1 MKIFNFAVVRSI
13 GMLKKKLIALGCA
26 LLCCA
31 AAFAEGADNR
41 VPSAPVAVSALPG
54 TLTLE
59 NNTGKSV
66 TFTVYSITGQAVK
79 TVTLKSDSA
88 TVALPQGFYTVKSDE
103 GTVKVVV
110 K

>member
-1 MKIFNFAVVRSI
+1 
-13 GMLKKKLIALGCA
+13 MLKKKLIALGCA

-88 TVALPQGFYTVKSDE
+88 TVALPQGFYIVKSDE

>member
-26 LLCCA
+26 LLYCA
-31 AAFAEGADNR
+31 AAFAEGVENR

-79 TVTLKSDSA
+79 TVTL
-88 TVALPQGFYTVKSDE
+88 
-103 GTVKVVV
+103 
-110 K
+110 